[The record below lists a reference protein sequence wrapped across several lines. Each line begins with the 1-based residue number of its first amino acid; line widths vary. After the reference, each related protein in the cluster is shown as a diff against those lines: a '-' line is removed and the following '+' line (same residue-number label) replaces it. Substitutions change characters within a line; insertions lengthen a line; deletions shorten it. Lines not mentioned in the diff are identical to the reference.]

1 MDSTISAE
9 DGEAL
14 VFAFRTDNSGP
25 PTSIAEIHNILN
37 ILREQYPG
45 AKVFASTMDNFV
57 NAVNASSLPIVYGEM
72 GDTWIQGIASDPRKM
87 ILYRAAA
94 KALTTCSRDS
104 SCQYLNSLPSF
115 IPYLMKLPEHTW
127 GLPSVH
133 TTANWSN
140 ADFQKVKNSSAFVNA
155 EQSWLEQRQF
165 FNITQELILKNHDD
179 DIYNYFVDE
188 MKDLQLTLPD
198 LNKFETADATTTFK
212 IGDKAFIAFGSDGSI
227 ILFNVTYNG
236 CTYSLADD
244 DHHLG
249 VFTYH
254 TYNETDFQ
262 LMNSQYDYYGNA
274 GYDKPNSTASASPK
288 STVYQFPFT
297 GLYCSSNDDATFLV
311 ELTGDPTARTYYG
324 APEKV
329 WIQVQVGRFAW
340 PPRPFPAFQ
349 YIYIES
355 MRQ

>member
-25 PTSIAEIHNILN
+25 PRSIAEIQNN
-37 ILREQYPG
+37 FNVLREQYPG

-87 ILYRAAA
+87 TLYRAAA
-94 KALTTCSRDS
+94 KALTTCSLKS
-104 SCQYLNSLPSF
+104 SCQYLDSLPSF
-115 IPYLMKLPEHTW
+115 IPYLIKLPEHTW
-127 GLPSVH
+127 GLPGVYSR
-133 TTANWSN
+133 ANWSN
-140 ADFQKVKNSSAFVNA
+140 EDFQKVKNSSGFVNA

-165 FNITQELILKNHDD
+165 FNITQELIMKNHDD

-198 LNKFETADATTTFK
+198 LNKFKTADPSTTFN
-212 IGDKAFIAFGSDGSI
+212 IGDKAYIAFGSDGSI
-227 ILFNVTYNG
+227 IRFDVGHNG
-236 CTYSLADD
+236 SPYSLADD

-249 VFTYH
+249 RFTYH

-288 STVYQFPFT
+288 NTVYQFPLT
-297 GLYCSSNDDATFLV
+297 GLYHSINDDATFLV
-311 ELTGDPTARTYYG
+311 ELTGDPTAHTYYG

-329 WIQVQVGRFAW
+329 WIQVQVGQFAW
-340 PPRPFPAFQ
+340 PSRPFLAFQ
-349 YIYIES
+349 HNWDEPA
-355 MRQ
+355 